1 MNLVQW
7 VVMCVFVSMT
17 LTSLESEKAVF
28 FILLYSGIISVQLWS
43 LKNTDIET
51 GSQKACMTKLNARGC
66 TDIKILSDK
75 SIY

>member
-1 MNLVQW
+1 MSV
-7 VVMCVFVSMT
+7 CVSMT

-51 GSQKACMTKLNARGC
+51 VSQKACMTLNARE
-66 TDIKILSDK
+66 TLILK
-75 SIY
+75 LINGRY